1 MIANTEVA
9 LVHGTSIPPQGE
21 TMNFGLRTILL
32 LVATVLFIISVFT
45 DTNWPEFI
53 ALGLAAFAFAFVTD
67 ALGWADR
74 TFGTSTARDDSP

>member
-1 MIANTEVA
+1 M
-9 LVHGTSIPPQGE
+9 
-21 TMNFGLRTILL
+21 GLRTILL
-32 LVATVLFIISVFT
+32 LVAVVLFVIAVFT

-74 TFGTSTARDDSP
+74 TFNTATRRDDTPG